1 MNKQLELFNEGRTKW
16 LESANAA
23 AKRDADFDTL
33 SGDSIDLCYFPISPE
48 NGYMEKLGFP
58 GQYPYT
64 RGIHANMYR
73 GKLWTMRQFSGFG
86 TPEETNERYHY
97 LLSHGQT
104 GLSVAYDMPTLMG
117 YDPDHPYSAGEVG
130 KCGVSVASLKD
141 MERLF
146 KDINLGDISVSQ
158 TINGPAVILLAFYI
172 AAAEKQG
179 VPLENLRGTL
189 QNDILKEFIAQKEWI
204 FPPQPSMR
212 IITDMMTYCTEHMP
226 KFNTISIS
234 GYHIREAGSTAAQEL
249 AFTLADGFT
258 YVEYGIK
265 AGLDVD
271 DFAPRLSF
279 FFNSHLDFFEE
290 IAKYRAARRVW
301 ARHMKEKYGA
311 KNPRSWKL
319 RFHTQTAGCSLT
331 AQQPEINIARTAFQA
346 MAAVLGGTQSLHTN
360 SMDETLALPSR
371 KAAEIALRTQQ
382 LIAFETGAA
391 NVADPLGGSW
401 FVEELTDQM
410 EKNAEDYFEKIEDM
424 GGVITAI
431 EKGFF
436 QREIAYAAS
445 EYQRKVD
452 SKRRIVVGVNKFV
465 KENEEIEIPIMEIG
479 QDVGQKQLDALNQ
492 LRSERDEDAVQQ
504 ALTDVQEACADGS
517 NLLKP
522 IVAAAKAYATLGEI
536 VVSLKADEEAKMG
549 LVSSIH
555 EKLREA
561 DALKL
566 NYSTKTLVN

>member
-1 MNKQLELFNEGRTKW
+1 MSEQLDLFNNSKEKW
-16 LESANAA
+16 KQETASTQLRNYN
-23 AKRDADFDTL
+23 FDTL
-33 SGDSIDLCYFPISPE
+33 SGAPLDQLYYPHADE
-48 NGYMEKLGFP
+48 NGYLDKLGFP

-73 GKLWTMRQFSGFG
+73 GKLWTMRQFAGFG

-117 YDPDHPYSAGEVG
+117 YDPDHPISSGEVG
-130 KCGVSVASLKD
+130 KCGVSVASLQD
-141 MERLF
+141 MEHLF
-146 KDINLGDISVSQ
+146 KGINLGEISVSH

-172 AAAEKQG
+172 AVAEKQG

-204 FPPQPSMR
+204 FPPEPSMR
-212 IITDMMTYCTEHMP
+212 IITDMMTYCTKHMP

-258 YVEYGIK
+258 YVEYGIR

-290 IAKYRAARRVW
+290 IAKYRAARRIW
-301 ARHMKEKYGA
+301 ARYMKEKYGA
-311 KNPRSWKL
+311 KNPRTWKL

-331 AQQPEINIARTAFQA
+331 AQQPENNISRTAFQA

-382 LIAFETGAA
+382 LIAFETGVA

-401 FVEELTDQM
+401 FVEELTDRM
-410 EKNAEDYFEKIEDM
+410 EKEAEEYFQKIEDL
-424 GGVITAI
+424 GGVIPAI

-436 QREIAYAAS
+436 QREVAHAAA

-452 SKRRIVVGVNKFV
+452 AKRRIVVGVNEFV
-465 KENEEIEIPIMEIG
+465 KEDEEVEIPIFEIG
-479 QDVGQKQLDALNQ
+479 EDVGQKQIIAINQ
-492 LRSERDEDAVQQ
+492 LRSERDEDGVHQKLANI
-504 ALTDVQEACADGS
+504 QEACSDGT
-517 NLLKP
+517 NLIEP
-522 IVAAAKAYATLGEI
+522 IIAAAKANATLGEI
-536 VVSLKADEEAKMG
+536 VVSLKVEFGEWQEAA
-549 LVSSIH
+549 VF
-555 EKLREA
+555 
-561 DALKL
+561 
-566 NYSTKTLVN
+566 

>member
-1 MNKQLELFNEGRTKW
+1 MGKQLDIFNDAEKTWKD
-16 LESANAA
+16 EAAEANS
-23 AKRDADFDTL
+23 RDYNFDTL
-33 SGDSIDLCYFPISPE
+33 SGEKVEQLYYPDDNE
-48 NGYMEKLGFP
+48 NDYMEKLGFP

-73 GKLWTMRQFSGFG
+73 GKLWTMRQFAGFG
-86 TPEETNERYHY
+86 SPEDTNERYHY

-117 YDPDHPYSAGEVG
+117 YDPDHLYAVGEVG

-146 KDINLGDISVSQ
+146 EGINLGDISVSQ
-158 TINGPAVILLAFYI
+158 TINGPAIILLAFYI
-172 AAAEKQG
+172 AVAEKQG
-179 VPLENLRGTL
+179 VPLENVRGTL

-204 FPPQPSMR
+204 FPPEPSMR
-212 IITDMMTYCTEHMP
+212 IITDMMTYCTKHLP

-249 AFTLADGFT
+249 AFTLANGFT
-258 YVEYGIK
+258 YVEYGMK
-265 AGLDVD
+265 AGLDID
-271 DFAPRLSF
+271 DFVPRLSF

-290 IAKYRAARRVW
+290 IAKYRAARRIW

-331 AQQPEINIARTAFQA
+331 AQQPEINISRTAFQA

-401 FVEELTDQM
+401 FVEELTDKL
-410 EKNAEDYFEKIEDM
+410 EKEAEKYFYTIEEM
-424 GGVITAI
+424 GGVIPAI

-452 SKRRIVVGVNKFV
+452 SKQRIVVGVNEFV
-465 KENEEIEIPIMEIG
+465 KDDEKIEIPILEIG
-479 QDVGQKQLDALNQ
+479 DEVGQRQVEALNK
-492 LRSERDEDAVQQ
+492 LRTERDEDAVQQ
-504 ALTDVQEACADGS
+504 ALSNIQEACINGT
-517 NLLKP
+517 NLMKP
-522 IVAAAKAYATLGEI
+522 IVDAAKAYATMGEI
-536 VVSLKADEEAKMG
+536 VISLKAEFGEWQEAA
-549 LVSSIH
+549 VF
-555 EKLREA
+555 
-561 DALKL
+561 
-566 NYSTKTLVN
+566 